1 MKFLRN
7 FLIFTIA
14 IIGLSSVSIFAQ
26 TNAFGKNI
34 NQGIEKQVFREILML
49 PNYGV
54 FDSISFKVDN
64 GVVYLYG
71 SVVQPL
77 TKSQAQRYVEGI
89 KGVADVVNNIEVLP
103 LSNFDN
109 QIRYAV
115 VREFDRRGGSVYRY
129 LQGVN
134 PSMRIIVK
142 NGHVTLVGYVS
153 TQSDANL
160 AQILANS
167 VSGVFSVTNNLMV
180 ESNRTT

>member
-1 MKFLRN
+1 MRVFRN
-7 FLIFTIA
+7 LFILLVAIF
-14 IIGLSSVSIFAQ
+14 GLSTFSVSAQ

-34 NQGIEKQVFREILML
+34 NQGIEKQVFKEILML
-49 PNYGV
+49 PNYGL

-64 GVVYLYG
+64 DVVYLYG

-77 TKSQAQRYVEGI
+77 TKSQAQRYVEDI

-153 TQSDANL
+153 NQSDANL
-160 AQILANS
+160 ARILANG
-167 VSGVFSVTNNLMV
+167 VSGVFSVTNNLIV